1 MKGFNRYLELIS
13 QFSMRHQWLV
23 WLLCTLLSVIT
34 ASGAIRLVPASDY
47 RVFFSPDNP
56 QRITYEAINQAFTR
70 NDNILLAIEPADGKV
85 FSIEFLQLVDE
96 VTEQLWQLPFVVRV
110 DSLSNFQHSYAIND
124 DLMVVDLFDP
134 ETNKASDMA
143 QIQQIALAEPQL
155 RNRLISQPSD
165 ITGINV
171 SVLLP
176 GKNTMTETP
185 QVVNGIREI
194 AAQLEQDNPGLKTYL
209 TGVIMLNN
217 AFAEASLV
225 DMSSLIPA
233 VFMLVLLTLAILLR
247 NLNSLLVCIMV
258 MFYSILMAMGF
269 AGWMG
274 YPMTPPMA
282 IVPIIVMTL
291 AVANSV
297 HIIMPALKAMRSGSD
312 KMTAIKQ
319 SLASNSYAVF
329 LTSITTALGFLSL
342 NTTEV
347 LPFHHLGN
355 SAAFG
360 VLIAFIFSMTLLPAL
375 FVGWSI
381 KVKREQSRNMRMQRL
396 ANFVINNNKLLLTTC
411 LLATIIIGSFIAK
424 NEINENLIQY
434 FDPEIQFRRDSDYIA
449 KHLTGTGFI
458 DYSLNTQ
465 ANGVSDPEFLIQVEN
480 FSQWLKQQPDVLNVY
495 TITDRLK
502 HLNRNMHNEQ
512 PQWYKLPDEK
522 NLAAQYLLLYEMSLP
537 YGLDLNNQINI
548 DKSATRVSVV
558 VDNISAKQYIALDKR
573 ATQWLSQHAPDLLT
587 IGTGPT
593 MMFSHISMNNASSM
607 LISTTLALI
616 GISFVLFLALGSIK
630 LGSLSLVPNLLPIAT
645 AFGLWGIFNSEIGLG
660 LSLVAATSLGIIV
673 DDTVHFLTKYTE
685 AKKHLM
691 KTTEDAIR
699 YAFEKVGPALLT
711 TSIALIAGFM
721 ILYLSVFKLNSDMG
735 VLTATTLA
743 IALILDFLLLPS
755 LLLKF
760 DKD

>member
-1 MKGFNRYLELIS
+1 MSGFRQLSGFIS
-13 QFSMRHQWLV
+13 QFSIKHRWLI
-23 WLLCTLLSVIT
+23 WLFCTLISVIT
-34 ASGAIRLVPASDY
+34 ATGAIRLVPASDY

-56 QRITYEAINQAFTR
+56 QRLAYEAINQSYTR
-70 NDNILLAIEPADGKV
+70 NDNILLAIEPADGNV
-85 FSIEFLQLVDE
+85 FSLEFLTLVDE
-96 VTEQLWQLPFVVRV
+96 VTQQLWQLPFVIRV
-110 DSLSNFQHSYAIND
+110 DSLSNFQHSYAIDD
-124 DLMVVDLFDP
+124 DLMVNDLFEP
-134 ETNKASDMA
+134 GISKADDLP
-143 QIQQIALAEPQL
+143 QIKQVALAEPQL
-155 RNRLISQPSD
+155 LNRLISKPSD
-165 ITGINV
+165 ITAINV

-176 GKNTMTETP
+176 GKNPMTETP
-185 QVVNGIREI
+185 QVVNGIRDL
-194 AAQLEQDNPGLKTYL
+194 AQQLEQDNPGLKTYM

-225 DMSSLIPA
+225 DMSSLIPG
-233 VFMLVLLTLAILLR
+233 VFILVLLTLAILLR
-247 NLNSLLVCIMV
+247 NLKSLLICVAV
-258 MFYSILMAMGF
+258 MFYSIIMAMGF

-297 HIIMPALKAMRSGSD
+297 HIILPALKSMRSGSD
-312 KMTAIKQ
+312 KQIAIQQ
-319 SLASNSYAVF
+319 SLSANSYAVF

-360 VLIAFIFSMTLLPAL
+360 VLIAFIFSITLLPAL
-375 FVGWSI
+375 FMAWTFN
-381 KVKREQSRNMRMQRL
+381 VKTEKSSSLSMQKL
-396 ANFVINNNKLLLTTC
+396 ANFVIDYHKALLATC
-411 LLATIIIGSFIAK
+411 LITTIIIGSFIAK

-449 KHLTGTGFI
+449 QHLTGTGFI
-458 DYSLNTQ
+458 DYSLNTEEE
-465 ANGVSDPEFLIQVEN
+465 GVSDPEYLLQVEA

-502 HLNRNMHNEQ
+502 QLNKNMHNDQ
-512 PQWYKLPDEK
+512 PQWYKLPDK
-522 NLAAQYLLLYEMSLP
+522 KDLAAQYLLLYEMSLP
-537 YGLDLNNQINI
+537 FGLDLNNQVNLE
-548 DKSATRVSVV
+548 KSATRVTVV
-558 VDNISAKQYIALDKR
+558 VDNISAKEYIALDER
-573 ATQWLSQHAPDLLT
+573 ATQWLRLYAPELAT

-607 LISTTLALI
+607 LISTSLALI
-616 GISFVLFLALGSIK
+616 GISFVLFLALGSFTIG
-630 LGSLSLVPNLLPIAT
+630 LLSLVPNLLPIAT
-645 AFGLWGIFNSEIGLG
+645 AFGLWGLLNSEIGLG

-685 AKKHLM
+685 AKKQLG
-691 KTTEDAIR
+691 KTTQDAIR

-711 TSIALIAGFM
+711 TSIALVAGFM

-735 VLTATTLA
+735 ILTATTLM
-743 IALILDFLLLPS
+743 IALVLDFLLLPA
-755 LLLKF
+755 LLLTY